1 MSLDIPRKALR
12 HLPQQPRSLDETQKR
27 AEATMILRVKPGG
40 GVRKYDIVVLAV
52 LVQLFISAAPLPARA
67 QAADPYPAMAPLD
80 QYLISDE
87 NAEIALARS
96 AAPASIS
103 SNAEIMVL
111 TPKGF
116 TTAVNGTNGFMCLVE
131 RGWGAATDFP
141 EFWSPK
147 VRAPHCFNPA
157 AAKSFAPIF
166 LMKTKLVLAGKSK
179 TEILNAINAAFDKKE
194 LPALEPGAMAYML
207 SKQQYLNDGAT
218 NWHPHV
224 MFYVSGD
231 AEKSSGANLPGSPV
245 IAAPDPEERVTILM
259 VWAGQWSDGSPAPH

>member
-1 MSLDIPRKALR
+1 VHKHNII
-12 HLPQQPRSLDETQKR
+12 T
-27 AEATMILRVKPGG
+27 
-40 GVRKYDIVVLAV
+40 LAF
-52 LVQLFISAAPLPARA
+52 LVPLFISATTSPALA
-67 QAADPYPAMAPLD
+67 QATDPYPTMAPLD

-103 SNAEIMVL
+103 DNAEIMVL

-116 TTAVNGTNGFMCLVE
+116 TTAVKGTNGFMCLVE
-131 RGWGAATDFP
+131 RGWGAATDFA
-141 EFWSPK
+141 EFWNPK
-147 VRAPHCFNPA
+147 LRAPHCFNPA
-157 AAKSFAPIF
+157 AVRSFAPIF

-179 TEILNAINAAFDKKE
+179 AEILNAITAAFDKKE

-207 SKQQYLNDGAT
+207 SKQQYLNDGAK

-224 MFYVSGD
+224 MFYVSGE

-259 VWAGQWSDGSPAPH
+259 MWAGQWSDGTPAPH